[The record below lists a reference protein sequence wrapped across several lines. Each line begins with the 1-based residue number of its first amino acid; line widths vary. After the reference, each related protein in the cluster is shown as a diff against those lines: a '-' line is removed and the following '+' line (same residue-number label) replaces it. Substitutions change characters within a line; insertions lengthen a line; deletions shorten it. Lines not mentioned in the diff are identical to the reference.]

1 MLEISPSG
9 RDDKKGSFSWGSET
23 CPNATLVGMRALERR
38 AAFIPTWSVGT
49 IVIVYPLPAAT
60 DGRPVGLRLV
70 SLRGIR
76 ARWGPLALSRAA
88 RRGTG

>member
-9 RDDKKGSFSWGSET
+9 RDDMTGSVRIQLPVFVEVRFS
-23 CPNATLVGMRALERR
+23 PQ
-38 AAFIPTWSVGT
+38 PTRLSV
-49 IVIVYPLPAAT
+49 AT
-60 DGRPVGLRLV
+60 DVRPAGLRLV